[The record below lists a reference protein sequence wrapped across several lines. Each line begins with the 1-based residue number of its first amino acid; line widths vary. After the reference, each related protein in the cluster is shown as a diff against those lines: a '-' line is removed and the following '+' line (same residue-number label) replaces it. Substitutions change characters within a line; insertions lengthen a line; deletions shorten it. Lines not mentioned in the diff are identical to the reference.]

1 MYDILDPR
9 MPMEDNQRWRDTVE
23 GLTRVACAC
32 VSPLRRHRPDMAK
45 VLEQLQK
52 LESSPSSAPL
62 RSPRLLRCLKNED
75 DASSSSSASEE
86 SQGASAVEAQL
97 RL

>member
-1 MYDILDPR
+1 
-9 MPMEDNQRWRDTVE
+9 
-23 GLTRVACAC
+23 VAGHSGGADAGGMRLRE
-32 VSPLRRHRPDMAK
+32 PLRRHRPDMAK